1 MKKIL
6 LTPMIAVLLLSCTN
20 DSYCDEE
27 LAKVEELRAKGWT
40 NCNGGK
46 ACVAKIE
53 SAYQIKRQEILNN
66 CN

>member
-6 LTPMIAVLLLSCTN
+6 LIPMIAVLLLSCTN

-46 ACVAKIE
+46 ACIAKIE
-53 SAYQIKRQEILNN
+53 SDYQRKKQEILNN

>member
-1 MKKIL
+1 
-6 LTPMIAVLLLSCTN
+6 MIAVLLLSCTN
-20 DSYCDEE
+20 DSYCEEE

-53 SAYQIKRQEILNN
+53 SYYQMKSQEILNN
-66 CN
+66 YN

>member
-1 MKKIL
+1 MKK
-6 LTPMIAVLLLSCTN
+6 LLLLPMFAMLLSSCTN

-27 LAKVEELRAKGWT
+27 LAKLEVLRSKGWT

-53 SAYQIKRQEILNN
+53 SYYQMKRQEILNN

>member
-6 LTPMIAVLLLSCTN
+6 LIPMIAVLLLSCTN

-27 LAKVEELRAKGWT
+27 LANLEKLRSQGWT

-46 ACVAKIE
+46 ACVEKIE
-53 SAYQIKRQEILNN
+53 SDYQRRKQDILNN

>member
-6 LTPMIAVLLLSCTN
+6 LIPMIAVLLLSCTN
-20 DSYCDEE
+20 DSSCEEE

-53 SAYQIKRQEILNN
+53 SAYQMKRQEILNN